1 MSDHVAPVP
10 SVTPT
15 QIPASAVQAP
25 STSPASA
32 AGDAARYRLV
42 IEAANDGFVYKTV
55 DRQTGEVVRQW
66 PREEVRKLADDPTY
80 REGRIIVADV

>member
-10 SVTPT
+10 SVTPAN
-15 QIPASAVQAP
+15 IPPSTVQATVP
-25 STSPASA
+25 AASA

-66 PREEVRKLADDPTY
+66 PREEVQKLADDPTY
-80 REGRIIVADV
+80 RQGRIIVADI

>member
-10 SVTPT
+10 SVTPAN
-15 QIPASAVQAP
+15 IPASPVQPTVPA
-25 STSPASA
+25 ASA
-32 AGDAARYRLV
+32 SADAARYRLV

-66 PREEVRKLADDPTY
+66 PREEVQKLAEDPTY
-80 REGRIIVADV
+80 RQGRIIVADV

>member
-10 SVTPT
+10 SVTPAN
-15 QIPASAVQAP
+15 IPPSPVQATVSAASA
-25 STSPASA
+25 SA
-32 AGDAARYRLV
+32 DAARYRLV

-66 PREEVRKLADDPTY
+66 PREEVQKLADDPTY
-80 REGRIIVADV
+80 RQGRIIVADV

>member
-10 SVTPT
+10 SVTPAN
-15 QIPASAVQAP
+15 ISPSPVPAPAPAASA
-25 STSPASA
+25 SA
-32 AGDAARYRLV
+32 DAARYRLV
-42 IEAANDGFVYKTV
+42 IEAADDGFIYKTV
-55 DRQTGEVVRQW
+55 DRHTGEVVRQW